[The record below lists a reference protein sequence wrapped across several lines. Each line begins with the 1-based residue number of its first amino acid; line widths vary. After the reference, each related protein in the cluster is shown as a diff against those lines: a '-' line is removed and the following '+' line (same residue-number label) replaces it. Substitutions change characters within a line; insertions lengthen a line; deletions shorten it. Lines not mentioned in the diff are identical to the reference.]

1 VADND
6 WGGAL
11 ARRLATGGAAVTLVG
26 DRPSRKKRPKGVE
39 YTDALPSALAGAE
52 RVVVADD
59 VDAIEARLRTMAPHL
74 QGNHR
79 LLTCARGLT
88 PTTHLRA
95 SEAVLELTAVRQVA
109 VLAGAVTPR
118 SISKGQAG
126 ALVVGSAF
134 PSWSAEIQGV
144 LASDALRVYT
154 NLDRVGVE
162 LANAI
167 SAVLGVALGAARG
180 LKVGASIEAT
190 ALTRGAAE
198 MDRLVTGFGGKAGT
212 AFGLAGLGVLAE
224 AAFSGSGDAIEAGVA
239 LAKGEDLADFGA
251 LKDLA
256 QRLAARAGT
265 RKLRAPMVQAVAAL
279 MTGKLPVDM
288 MFQMLMTRASR
299 AE

>member
-1 VADND
+1 
-6 WGGAL
+6 
-11 ARRLATGGAAVTLVG
+11 
-26 DRPSRKKRPKGVE
+26 
-39 YTDALPSALAGAE
+39 
-52 RVVVADD
+52 VVVADD